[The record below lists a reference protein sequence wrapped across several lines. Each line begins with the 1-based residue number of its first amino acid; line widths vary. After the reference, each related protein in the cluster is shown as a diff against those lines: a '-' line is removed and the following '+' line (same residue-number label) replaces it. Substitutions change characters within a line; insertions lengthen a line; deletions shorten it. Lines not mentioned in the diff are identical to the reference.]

1 MLQLKETI
9 MQIKEYK
16 DFNIDEIKNLYD
28 AVGWKVYTDN
38 MDNLMRGYE
47 NSLKVL
53 AAFDGNKLIGIIRAV
68 GDGFTI
74 VFIQDILVIPSEQR
88 KGIGKA
94 LVKAMINLYPKV
106 RQIELATDIDTK
118 TISFYKSLDF
128 REFSELGC
136 CGFMRLL

>member
-1 MLQLKETI
+1 

-28 AVGWKVYTDN
+28 AVGWQVYTDN

-53 AAFDGNKLIGIIRAV
+53 AAFDGNKLIGIIRAL